1 LRVALIVGLA
11 VAAGAVVFILPPLP
25 QDPSYHSFADHTP
38 LWGVPNFWNVI
49 SNLGFLLAA
58 IWGARALWSPASFLE
73 SRERVAYGILLGGI
87 ALVAFGSS
95 YYHAAPDNATLFWDR
110 LPMTIVFMSLLA
122 TTMGERIDMRAG
134 RLLLFPLLAVGA
146 GSVIDWRIFDDL
158 RPYVMVQFYPMVALP
173 LMLLLFPP
181 KYSGTGGIV
190 AMICL
195 YGLAKVFEIFDH
207 QIAAV
212 WPSGGHPWKHAAGA
226 VAMICYVTTVA
237 RRRPLVAQMRTPSP
251 TAKVLKNKA

>member
-11 VAAGAVVFILPPLP
+11 IAACAVIFFLPPLS
-25 QDPSYHSFADHTP
+25 QDPSYHAFADHTP
-38 LWGVPNFWNVI
+38 LWGLPNFWNVV
-49 SNLGFLLAA
+49 SNLAFLAAA
-58 IWGARALWSPASFLE
+58 IWGLSALRSPASFLE
-73 SRERVAYGILLGGI
+73 SWERVAYAILLTGV

-95 YYHAAPDNATLFWDR
+95 YYHAWPDNATLFWDR

-122 TTMGERIDMRAG
+122 TTVGERVDMRAG
-134 RLLLFPLLAVGA
+134 RLLLFPLLAVGVS
-146 GSVIDWRIFDDL
+146 SVIYWRISGDL

-195 YGLAKVFEIFDH
+195 YGLAKIFEIFDR
-207 QIAAV
+207 QIGAILPA
-212 WPSGGHPWKHAAGA
+212 GGHPWKHAAGA
-226 VAMICYVTTVA
+226 AAMICYVTTVA
-237 RRRPLVAQMRTPSP
+237 RRRPHPGAGS
-251 TAKVLKNKA
+251 

>member
-11 VAAGAVVFILPPLP
+11 ITACVVVFFLPPLP
-25 QDPSYHSFADHTP
+25 QYPSYHSFTDHTP
-38 LWGVPNFWNVI
+38 LWGVPNFWNVV
-49 SNLGFLLAA
+49 SNLAFLVAA
-58 IWGARALWSPASFLE
+58 IWGLRAFRAASSFLE
-73 SRERVAYGILLGGI
+73 SWERVAYGILLGGV

-122 TTMGERIDMRAG
+122 TTVGERIDMRAG
-134 RLLLFPLLAVGA
+134 KLLLFPLLAVGI
-146 GSVIDWRIFDDL
+146 GSVIYWRIFDDL

-195 YGLAKVFEIFDH
+195 YGVAKVFEILDH
-207 QIAAV
+207 QIAAIL
-212 WPSGGHPWKHAAGA
+212 PSGGHPWKHVAGA
-226 VAMICYVTTVA
+226 AAMICYVTTVA
-237 RRRPLVAQMRTPSP
+237 RRRSLAS
-251 TAKVLKNKA
+251 